1 MYLDAHFIAYFPKH
15 FSVIKKK
22 SKNTCQYLCD
32 KKNVP
37 SHEYS
42 RLLLCS
48 ALNMFRVRNMVLDK
62 TALEAE
68 HFPKEFPNKI
78 CKLYIKR
85 LLCAAL
91 NSLPKRFC
99 SGRRNLL

>member
-1 MYLDAHFIAYFPKH
+1 MYLYHI
-15 FSVIKKK
+15 VT
-22 SKNTCQYLCD
+22 KNL
-32 KKNVP
+32 P

-42 RLLLCS
+42 RFLLS
-48 ALNMFRVRNMVLDK
+48 PALKMFRVRNIARDK
-62 TALEAE
+62 TALEAK
-68 HFPKEFPNKI
+68 HFPKEFSNKI